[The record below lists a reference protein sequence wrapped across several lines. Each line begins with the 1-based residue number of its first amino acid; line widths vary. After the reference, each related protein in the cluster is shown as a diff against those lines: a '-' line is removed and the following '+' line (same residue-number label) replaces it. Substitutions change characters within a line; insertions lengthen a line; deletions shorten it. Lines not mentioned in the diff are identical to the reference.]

1 MCDTRL
7 PLTECTPAAHHGR
20 RFDIG
25 ASLPDLSPGP
35 HLVPPFR
42 VPSVPSYTP
51 LPTLLPAYPPPCLR
65 PALHAHEDVHH
76 ELRLTGATSTK
87 RRTRHDDEGPWR
99 CRGPCADLRRRRRR
113 RRGGR
118 RRPTC
123 LSAISFFSLA
133 RPYLTSLTPIDAFIL
148 RPSPPQPA
156 KCHFSRHRLN
166 EAL

>member
-51 LPTLLPAYPPPCLR
+51 LPTLLPAYGPHCT
-65 PALHAHEDVHH
+65 
-76 ELRLTGATSTK
+76 LTRTSTTRVTTN
-87 RRTRHDDEGPWR
+87 RRDIHQEEDASRWRGPWR
-99 CRGPCADLRRRRRR
+99 CRGPCAAN
-113 RRGGR
+113 
-118 RRPTC
+118 RPTSPSSSSWWSSTPYLPLC
-123 LSAISFFSLA
+123 YLFLLSLSLA
-133 RPYLTSLTPIDAFIL
+133 RSYLTSLTPIDAFIL
-148 RPSPPQPA
+148 RPSLPQPA

>member
-1 MCDTRL
+1 MHSGRAPRPPVRYWCLSSR
-7 PLTECTPAAHHGR
+7 PLAG
-20 RFDIG
+20 
-25 ASLPDLSPGP
+25 SPP
-35 HLVPPFR
+35 R
-42 VPSVPSYTP
+42 SSVPCA
-51 LPTLLPAYPPPCLR
+51 LRALLYPPAYPPPCLR

-156 KCHFSRHRLN
+156 KCHFSRRRLN

>member
-25 ASLPDLSPGP
+25 ASLPDL
-35 HLVPPFR
+35 PPPR
-42 VPSVPSYTP
+42 SVCPP
-51 LPTLLPAYPPPCLR
+51 CPPIPPCLQ

-76 ELRLTGATSTK
+76 ELRLSGATSTK

-99 CRGPCADLRRRRRR
+99 CRGPCADLCRRRRR
-113 RRGGR
+113 R

-133 RPYLTSLTPIDAFIL
+133 HPYLTSLTPIDAFIL